1 MQAAE
6 PERRLIVVSH
16 GIAGRLLRGAYAGL
30 SREDTLAQDVP
41 PGPPP
46 RGAHAVSATATDAQ
60 ALPAKAATS
69 PHRVLYIEDNTV
81 NALILSEWFRR
92 RPAYILEV
100 AEDGRTGLARA
111 ARWRPGLILLD
122 MQLPDMDGLE
132 VLHALHADPC
142 TQTIPVVGLSA
153 QTLGPEV
160 APRDRARLSGYLLK
174 PLDFDALERV
184 LVRILAVAPGV

>member
-1 MQAAE
+1 
-6 PERRLIVVSH
+6 
-16 GIAGRLLRGAYAGL
+16 
-30 SREDTLAQDVP
+30 
-41 PGPPP
+41 
-46 RGAHAVSATATDAQ
+46 
-60 ALPAKAATS
+60 
-69 PHRVLYIEDNTV
+69 VLYIEDNTV

-111 ARWRPGLILLD
+111 AQWQPALILLD

-132 VLHALHADPC
+132 VLHALHVDPV

-160 APRDRARLSGYLLK
+160 DPRDRERLSDYLLK
-174 PLDFDALERV
+174 PLDFDELERV
-184 LVRILAVAPGV
+184 LVRILGVAPGV